1 METNQGSCGVARSMP
16 RTLANSIVETT
27 DTVGPGINENCQEN
41 FRKKTAPTKLYK
53 TEVFIAFK
61 SRKTRAFYVMVR
73 ARHYWHALLHCQ
85 GIPEVF
91 FRKFGV
97 GHLELLLLCERS
109 AAGRRLHDY
118 MLYLECSKK
127 KVSKVLAIP
136 TLKPHL

>member
-1 METNQGSCGVARSMP
+1 MEINQGSCGVARSMP
-16 RTLANSIVETT
+16 RTLANSMVDLSVVETT
-27 DTVGPGINENCQEN
+27 DTVGWGINE
-41 FRKKTAPTKLYK
+41 

-73 ARHYWHALLHCQ
+73 ARHYWHALLHCR
-85 GIPEVF
+85 VSLRF
-91 FRKFGV
+91 FREVWGGAPGV
-97 GHLELLLLCERS
+97 ASSCERS

-118 MLYLECSKK
+118 MLYFECSKK